1 MEYQEQKLG
10 PDLDEINLFQYFQ
23 VIWRRKFFIIALC
36 IIAVIATAI
45 ISYKMPPVPPVP
57 PVYRVTAT
65 LSPGLLSR
73 SPDVYVDS
81 VETIQALIEGGSFN
95 TKIME
100 SLKLGPLYSNMQF
113 KTTLAKNTNILS
125 IFYDTENP
133 AHGKMIMV
141 ELLKQLM
148 EYYRNRTEPGKEVI
162 DNSIN
167 MLKEKMELLKVREK
181 NLMTRLKVGEENTN
195 VIMKER
201 NEMLKKSE
209 KADAVALLL
218 YSNTVQQNISY
229 IDSLNAGLDENRL
242 NQETTK
248 EEILNLKLDK
258 MKIEGLKIIQEPY
271 SSTTIPVPVKL
282 MNKKKNIAIAGVTSL
297 FLGIFLAFF
306 IEFIK
311 KVKAYSDTHSE
322 SETKG

>member
-10 PDLDEINLFQYFQ
+10 PELDEINLLQYFQ

-36 IIAVIATAI
+36 IVAVVATAI
-45 ISYKMPPVPPVP
+45 VSYRMPPVP
-57 PVYRVTAT
+57 PVYRVTAMV
-65 LSPGLLSR
+65 SPGLISR
-73 SPDVYVDS
+73 TPDVYVDS
-81 VETIQALIEGGSFN
+81 VDTIKALIEGGSFN
-95 TKIME
+95 TKITE
-100 SLKLGPLYSNMQF
+100 SLKLDPSYADMNF
-113 KTTLAKNTNILS
+113 KTTLATNTNFLS
-125 IFYDTENP
+125 IFYDAEDP

-148 EYYRNRTEPGKEVI
+148 EYYRNRTKTGKGVI

-167 MLKEKMELLKVREK
+167 TLREKMELLKVTEK
-181 NLMTRLKVGEENTN
+181 KLMTQLKVVEENN
-195 VIMKER
+195 KVIMQER

-209 KADAVALLL
+209 KDDAVALLL
-218 YSNTVQQNISY
+218 YSNTIQENISY
-229 IDSLNAGLDENRL
+229 IDNLNASLDANRL
-242 NQETTK
+242 DQGSTK
-248 EEILNLKLDK
+248 EEILNMELDK

-271 SSTTIPVPVKL
+271 SSTRPVPVKL
-282 MNKKKNIAIAGVTSL
+282 NKKKNIAIAGVTSF